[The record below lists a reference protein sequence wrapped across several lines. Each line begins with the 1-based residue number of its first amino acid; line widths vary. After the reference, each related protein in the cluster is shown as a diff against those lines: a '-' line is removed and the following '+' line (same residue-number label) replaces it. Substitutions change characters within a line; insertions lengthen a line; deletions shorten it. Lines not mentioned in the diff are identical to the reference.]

1 MSSYIK
7 NNYAAHGVVDPHAY
21 LRRRSVVEVCTCAF
35 SRDAGH
41 LSGCPIAEY
50 WPAEELAPPHVAVD
64 EKRWRKS
71 PTGAWEQYT
80 VTTWEPPRDVEPTAE
95 VSAPAE
101 PIPCAPE
108 LVCVLDTETTGLR
121 PTARVCEIA
130 VAVIDLV
137 TGATVKRAS
146 MLLNPGVPIPPDAT
160 RVHGITDAMV
170 ESAPRFME
178 AWPRVVSFIATHCP
192 GLDVIAHNA
201 PFDRGV
207 LCDDL
212 ERAGE
217 MSDAWPR
224 WRWRDSVTLARQV
237 IPGLPTYSLHDN
249 VKGAGLASRLGLP
262 KGGHR
267 AMGDVRTTAALMVE
281 LRRRA
286 QKPWGEWAGDAHVWG
301 VGVVKAAR
309 AKPTATQQVQPT
321 KRTSRG
327 ARSVDAVDAA
337 DAAPVVA
344 DLFARR
350 SA

>member
-1 MSSYIK
+1 MTYIP
-7 NNYAAHGVVDPHAY
+7 NNYGA
-21 LRRRSVVEVCTCAF
+21 
-35 SRDAGH
+35 
-41 LSGCPIAEY
+41 SGAV
-50 WPAEELAPPHVAVD
+50 LA
-64 EKRWRKS
+64 R
-71 PTGAWEQYT
+71 
-80 VTTWEPPRDVEPTAE
+80 
-95 VSAPAE
+95 PAE
-101 PIPCAPE
+101 PFDARDFCACPPPPAPHAPDCYPARITTETVHRRDVFNRPLASWQRAVFPAEAPVYMTPEQASEPE
-108 LVCVLDTETTGLR
+108 LVAILDTETTGLR

-249 VKGAGLASRLGLP
+249 DKGAGLASRLGLP